1 MTTVEPKSSIKKTPI
16 SKSRR
21 GLLRRYS
28 KGARGKRREI
38 SQTYWALD
46 QRVRE
51 SGMSRRLRM
60 DLFSRFGD
68 FSMAYSTAVQPKLT
82 YFGDQDGYLAYR
94 QRWGMDFVLGDA
106 VASAQQTP
114 NLVDNF
120 IGTHKRLSFC
130 QIRRPLA
137 EILSQRGFYIN
148 EMGVDTTLRLSDYNF
163 DGKHKEWL
171 RYAANWTAKRDFKIL
186 EAGFDQIT
194 PDQVEEVS
202 ETWRITRTVKRKEVR
217 FLNRPIVLHDEQNV
231 RKFFLLSPERKL
243 LAFVFLDPIFRDGN
257 VIGYVTSFKR
267 RHPEAPLYAEHAIM
281 KRIIET
287 LKQEGVEQLNLGLS
301 PLAGI
306 QDKDFRCNPMTSGL
320 FRRMFDSKWLN
331 RYCYNVVGHAE
342 YKSRFRGEEEK
353 VYFASQ
359 SRFNTP
365 RLLALIGL
373 CGIA

>member
-1 MTTVEPKSSIKKTPI
+1 MTTVEQKSSISNSPYRRERR
-16 SKSRR
+16 SFGSRNFKFV
-21 GLLRRYS
+21 RR
-28 KGARGKRREI
+28 KRRDI

-46 QRVRE
+46 QRVRDT
-51 SGMSRRLRM
+51 GMRRPLRM
-60 DLFSRFGD
+60 DLLSRFGD
-68 FSMAYSTAVQPKLT
+68 FSMAYSTAVQPRLN
-82 YFGDQDGYLAYR
+82 YFGDQNGYIAYR
-94 QRWGMDFVLGDA
+94 QRWGMSFVLGDV
-106 VASAQQTP
+106 VASAQRTP
-114 NLVDNF
+114 ELVDEF

-148 EMGVDTTLRLSDYNF
+148 EMGVDTTLQLSDYDF

-171 RYAANWTAKRDFKIL
+171 RYAANWTAKRGFEIL

-202 ETWRITRTVKRKEVR
+202 EAWRITRTVKRKEVR
-217 FLNRPIVLHDEQNV
+217 FLNRPIVLLDEPNV
-231 RKFFLLSPERKL
+231 RKFFLLSPEGKL
-243 LAFVFLDPIFRDGN
+243 LAIVFLDPIYRGGN
-257 VIGYVTSFKR
+257 VIGYVTAFKR
-267 RHPEAPLYAEHAIM
+267 RHPDAPLYAEHAIM

-287 LKQEGVEQLNLGLS
+287 LKQEGVQQLKLGLS
-301 PLAGI
+301 PLARI
-306 QDKDFRCNPMTSGL
+306 QDNDYRCNRMTSGL
-320 FRRMFDSKWLN
+320 FRRMYNSQLLN
-331 RYCYNVVGHAE
+331 RYCYNVVGHAD

-359 SRFNTP
+359 SRFNSR